1 MIEIVTELINS
12 GLSGQEI
19 ADELSSYSK
28 ADLISAIRTY
38 AEEFIHEDDV
48 DGLLTRLED
57 LGNEVPGGR
66 LETLLDKRMRREAKD
81 GDYLVVQKE
90 LHEQT
95 LVVPSEHADSKK
107 EAARFAKGGGGMLYG
122 IPDYDRMPRY
132 FEYSVL
138 EKGEGN
144 PSYFDVNEV

>member
-1 MIEIVTELINS
+1 VREVNELINS
-12 GLSGQEI
+12 GLSDQEI

-38 AEEFIHEDDV
+38 AEEFIHEDNV

-57 LGNEVPGGR
+57 LGDNVPGGR
-66 LETLLDKRMRREAKD
+66 LETLLDERMKREAKD

-90 LHEQT
+90 LHERT

-107 EAARFAKGGGGMLYG
+107 EAARLAKGGGGVLYG
-122 IPDYDRMPRY
+122 TTDYDRLPRH

-138 EKGEGN
+138 EKGEGD
-144 PSYFDVNEV
+144 PSYFDVDEM